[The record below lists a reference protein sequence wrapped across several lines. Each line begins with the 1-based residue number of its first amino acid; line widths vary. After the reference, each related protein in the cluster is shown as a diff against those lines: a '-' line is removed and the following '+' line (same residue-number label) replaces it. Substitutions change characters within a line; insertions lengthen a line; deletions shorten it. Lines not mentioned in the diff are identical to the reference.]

1 MIRNQ
6 LQLWLC
12 LAEKIRVRS
21 QKPGHAGEAAY
32 HARSCDRVGVYA
44 SGRDGCENGLLHLL
58 SLAKGRGN
66 RKRREERASRS
77 VLDKRSL
84 SGLRLN
90 WRFVVTVTSSSG
102 EGEEVAESR
111 AIRQVSDLRRNLAT
125 NDRTIN

>member
-66 RKRREERASRS
+66 GKRRGGACEQISLGQA
-77 VLDKRSL
+77 SL

-90 WRFVVTVTSSSG
+90 WRFVATAISSSG
-102 EGEEVAESR
+102 EGEEVGAASAR
-111 AIRQVSDLRRNLAT
+111 LVRCRGV
-125 NDRTIN
+125 